1 MSSLRNSKRRTS
13 HVLNLCEKIRELYD
27 IRESGD
33 PDWTEWHQL
42 LLDKNISIVLSIAPN
57 CNHQGVQEII
67 RQEIQKKTGGYIS
80 YEASTKSKFNRA
92 R

>member
-1 MSSLRNSKRRTS
+1 MSSLRNSKRRAS
-13 HVLNLCEKIRELYD
+13 HVLNLCEEIRELYD

-57 CNHQGVQEII
+57 CNHRGVQEII
-67 RQEIQKKTGGYIS
+67 RQEIQKKTGGCIS